1 MTYYEIEIQRN
12 MEDVESK
19 GMYSYETL
27 DEAKAVFHTKMASG
41 ITAGRQGNLKYVMN
55 LIVND
60 LGNTEVVERWV
71 APAPEPEPEPEEE
84 PSEPVEE

>member
-1 MTYYEIEIQRN
+1 MYYVIEIQRN
-12 MEDVESK
+12 NEGQESK

-55 LIVND
+55 LILNEY
-60 LGNTEVVERWV
+60 GNTEMVERWI
-71 APAPEPEPEPEEE
+71 APEPELNVEPEEGE
-84 PSEPVEE
+84 

>member
-1 MTYYEIEIQRN
+1 MYYEIEIQRN

-41 ITAGRQGNLKYVMN
+41 ITAGRQGSLKFVMN
-55 LIVND
+55 MVIND
-60 LGNTEVVERWV
+60 YGNTEVVERWI
-71 APAPEPEPEPEEE
+71 APKPEPELNPEEPEE
-84 PSEPVEE
+84 

>member
-1 MTYYEIEIQRN
+1 MIYYEIEVQRN

-55 LIVND
+55 LIVNEY
-60 LGNTEVVERWV
+60 GNTEIVERWV
-71 APAPEPEPEPEEE
+71 APAPEPEPEQNEGE
-84 PSEPVEE
+84 

>member
-1 MTYYEIEIQRN
+1 MFYEIEIQRN

-55 LIVND
+55 LIIND
-60 LGNTEVVERWV
+60 VGNTEVVERWI
-71 APAPEPEPEPEEE
+71 APEPEPEPEPEEE
-84 PSEPVEE
+84 PSEE